1 MAPQAEETNKRNR
14 RALLQWD
21 SRCRTEARRRRALD
35 LIPPSLMEHFLVII
49 VDFLEQRMEDF
60 PLEEDSVK

>member
-1 MAPQAEETNKRNR
+1 MALQSEEVNKRSR
-14 RALLQWD
+14 YVLLQWD

-35 LIPPSLMEHFLVII
+35 LIPPSLMEHFWVII